1 MNGRPADRTK
11 AERTRQLGTTL
22 VEESMRPFGCRFPLG
37 AALALA
43 LTAATPA
50 LALTLGQLVGG
61 APLLTGSLT
70 LDHFQAVATAS
81 ADPNFDDYA
90 VQVLPDGF
98 RISGPVSAT
107 LGQMGTLLLS
117 YDVTTAGPGIA
128 GASLYS
134 SGIAVGSGSQALV
147 AESLSGPDNTAL
159 GTLVV
164 YDVVGVG
171 TVPLASASLG
181 PVSELSV
188 AETMQ
193 VRSGVLAAVPFT
205 DQRFVVVPEPLTFIL
220 LGVGMMGLFVGGGRR
235 QELREE

>member
-1 MNGRPADRTK
+1 M
-11 AERTRQLGTTL
+11 QLGASL

-37 AALALA
+37 AALAIA
-43 LTAATPA
+43 LTTAPPA
-50 LALTLGQLVGG
+50 LALTLGDLVGG
-61 APLLTGSLT
+61 APLSTASLT
-70 LDHFQAVATAS
+70 LDHFQAVATGS
-81 ADPNFDDYA
+81 ADPKFDDYA
-90 VQVLPDGF
+90 VQVLSDGF

-107 LGQMGTLLLS
+107 LGQTGTLLLS
-117 YDVTTAGPGIA
+117 YDVTTAEPGIT

-147 AESLSGPDNTAL
+147 AESLSGPGNTTL

-171 TVPLASASLG
+171 TVPFAAASFG

-193 VRSGVLAAVPFT
+193 VRSGVFAAVPFT
-205 DQRFVVVPEPLTFIL
+205 DQHFVVVPEPLTFIL
-220 LGVGMMGLFVGGGRR
+220 LGAGMMGLFVGGRR
-235 QELREE
+235 RHELREESPADQDFCDQRS